1 MKALHLFFCLF
12 ALTASFSQASAPV
25 HITVKNVAGKFC
37 VNDKITFHGQRSGR
51 NVSGITDQKGSFIVR
66 LPEGDIYN
74 VIIETLGEDVDYNTI
89 EVPAVPKGAE
99 FEQME
104 VEITYEPAKNYV
116 IAGLLFETGSDKI
129 QSLSISVLN
138 EIASILLRKKELKI
152 EISGHTDAEGDES
165 SNLALSRKRAEAVRS
180 YLLSKGVSA
189 ARMKAIGYG
198 ESKPVA
204 SNESAAG
211 RQKNR
216 RTEIT
221 VL

>member
-1 MKALHLFFCLF
+1 MKVLHIFLCFF
-12 ALTASFSQASAPV
+12 ALTDFFAQTSAPV
-25 HITVKNVAGKFC
+25 HVTVKNTSGKFC
-37 VNDKITFHGQRSGR
+37 VSDKITFHGQRSGR
-51 NVSGITDQKGSFIVR
+51 NVSGITNQTGSFIVR
-66 LPEGDIYN
+66 LPEGEIYN
-74 VIIETLGEDVDYNTI
+74 IVIETLGEDVDYNTI

-99 FEQME
+99 FRQME
-104 VEITYEPAKNYV
+104 VEITYEPARNYV

-129 QSLSISVLN
+129 QPSSIAVLN
-138 EIASILLRKKELKI
+138 EVADILLRKKELKV
-152 EISGHTDAEGDES
+152 EISGHTDAEGDET
-165 SNLALSRKRAEAVRS
+165 SNLALSRKRAEAVRA
-180 YLLSKGVSA
+180 YLLSKGVDLSRLKA
-189 ARMKAIGYG
+189 AGYG